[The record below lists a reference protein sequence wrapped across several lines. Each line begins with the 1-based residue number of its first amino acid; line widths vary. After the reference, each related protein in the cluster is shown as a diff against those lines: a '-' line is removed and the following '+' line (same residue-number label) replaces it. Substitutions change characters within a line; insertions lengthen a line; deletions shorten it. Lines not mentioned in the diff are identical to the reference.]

1 MDLKPPL
8 HSLAQVRSHADEIL
22 SRPLEQTPT
31 LPSQE
36 AVQEATASVIRS
48 LSDSKG
54 LGVEKLAEHLLQ
66 DIAKGL
72 NGSSLSAN
80 YYGFVTGGVTPAAR
94 IADNL
99 VTLYDQNVA
108 VHLPEQSVATVV
120 EHHAIQLFLELLRF
134 NPSGW
139 VGSFTTGATACNVLG
154 LACGREY
161 VLSKACSRDE
171 ECDNEGPISVGELG
185 LLEACRRADID
196 NLAVV
201 TTMPHSSLGKAAS
214 AVGIGRGSVIDV
226 GQDENPI
233 KFDLQ
238 KLEVAL
244 KLSKT
249 ACIVVISC
257 GEVNTGSYATHG
269 LKDVEAIRSL
279 CDSYGAWLHV
289 DGGAYFLAME
299 NDC

>member
-1 MDLKPPL
+1 MESKPPL
-8 HSLAQVRSHADEIL
+8 RSLAQVRSHADEIL
-22 SRPLEQTPT
+22 NRPLEQTPT

-36 AVQEATASVIRS
+36 AVQEAAAAIIKD
-48 LSDSKG
+48 LSNSEG
-54 LGVEKLAEHLLQ
+54 LGVDKLADHLLH
-66 DIAKGL
+66 DIVKGL

-99 VTLYDQNVA
+99 VTLYDQNVC

-120 EHHAIQLFLELLRF
+120 EHHAIRLFLQLLRF
-134 NPSGW
+134 DPSEW
-139 VGSFTTGATACNVLG
+139 IGSFTTGATACNILG

-171 ECDNEGPISVGELG
+171 ECDSEGPISVGELG
-185 LLEACRRADID
+185 LLEACRRADVD

-214 AVGIGRGSVIDV
+214 VVGIGRGSVIDV

-257 GEVNTGSYATHG
+257 GEVNTGSYATQG
-269 LKDVEAIRSL
+269 LKDVQAIRSL
-279 CDSYGAWLHV
+279 CNTYGAWLHV
-289 DGGAYFLAME
+289 DGGTYF
-299 NDC
+299 